1 MRVGDVV
8 EDIAGNWTVNA
19 TEQEVAIQGTEV
31 AVTVVHGQRKTVYVD
46 ASGCSVPLQAMRSDI
61 DFESPD
67 VSVCSVEQTIQ
78 VVFLNAIGVNQCDL
92 CDAHSHD

>member
-31 AVTVVHGQRKTVYVD
+31 AVTVVHGQRKTAYVD
-46 ASGCSVPLQAMRSDI
+46 AGGCSVPPQVMRSDI

-67 VSVCSVEQTIQ
+67 VSACSVEQSVQ
-78 VVFLNAIGVNQCDL
+78 VVFFNAIGVDQCDL
-92 CDAHSHD
+92 CDAYSHD